1 MVYSGREVWSI
12 SRLAFA
18 QGIPILFLS
27 INLKNYH
34 EHADSLRWHLPA
46 SLYARFLTP
55 ALKLPGKDDLADL
68 AVALERV
75 TGHGRLIGSQL
86 LPKALGGS
94 TAPEPED
101 LAYAAPALEYEY
113 ESLSHLSIDTIVP
126 PKISPQ
132 QPQQFSQHRAP
143 PLCRPRS
150 TNTMASLLLLFAA
163 ALLLAITLNIL
174 HQLLPFFKSP
184 TEPPLVFHTL
194 PLLGSTIPYGR
205 DPCAFL
211 TACRANHG
219 DIFTFILL
227 GKKTTVYLG
236 PAGNEFILN
245 GRLRDLCA
253 EDVYGPLTTPVFGP
267 GVIYD
272 CDNARLME
280 HKRFV
285 KAGLTRKAMA
295 TYARL
300 IEGEVRDYVK
310 TCGEMK
316 GREGTWDVPEGMAK
330 VTMYTA
336 ARTLQGGE
344 VRRQLTGE
352 MAGLY
357 HDLDMGFQPVN
368 FVAPWLPLPAN
379 RRRDVA
385 QKRLRGLYLGIIEER
400 RRRELNRSQTGKGEE
415 DEDEEPD
422 MLWTLMRSVYKDGT
436 PMDDGDTASL
446 MVALLLGGQHSSS
459 AAGTWMLLELTA
471 RPELQEELFEEQRRL
486 GGEEGGGFRPE
497 LADVDKM
504 PLMMG
509 AVKETLRVHSSI
521 NSIMRRVKNPIP
533 VPGTRYVIPPG
544 RTMLAS
550 TSVMHMSEEYYARPE
565 VWDPRRWEGKVEE
578 EREED
583 MVDYGYGTV
592 NKGTRSPYLPFG
604 AGRHRCIGE
613 SFAYLNLCTIMAT
626 LVREFRFLPTD
637 EKWVVPPTDYSSMF
651 AMATRPAIV
660 RWEKR

>member
-1 MVYSGREVWSI
+1 M
-12 SRLAFA
+12 
-18 QGIPILFLS
+18 
-27 INLKNYH
+27 
-34 EHADSLRWHLPA
+34 
-46 SLYARFLTP
+46 T
-55 ALKLPGKDDLADL
+55 
-68 AVALERV
+68 
-75 TGHGRLIGSQL
+75 
-86 LPKALGGS
+86 
-94 TAPEPED
+94 
-101 LAYAAPALEYEY
+101 
-113 ESLSHLSIDTIVP
+113 
-126 PKISPQ
+126 
-132 QPQQFSQHRAP
+132 
-143 PLCRPRS
+143 
-150 TNTMASLLLLFAA
+150 SLLILAAA
-163 ALLLAITLNIL
+163 ALLLAIALNIL
-174 HQLLPFFKSP
+174 HQLLWPTPP

-211 TACRANHG
+211 TACRARHG

-285 KAGLTRKAMA
+285 KAGLTRRAMA
-295 TYARL
+295 AYARL
-300 IEGEVRDYVK
+300 IEGEVRGYVK
-310 TCGEMK
+310 MAGEMK

-344 VRRQLTGE
+344 VRGQLTGE

-385 QKRLRGLYLGIIEER
+385 RKRLRGLYLGIIGER
-400 RRRELNRSQTGKGEE
+400 RARELERGKAGRKGDEE
-415 DEDEEPD
+415 EEEPD

-486 GGEEGGGFRPE
+486 GGEAGGGFRPLE

-521 NSIMRRVKNPIP
+521 NSIMRRVKNSIP

-626 LVREFRFLPTD
+626 LVREFRFLPMD
-637 EKWVVPPTDYSSMF
+637 KKWVVPPTDYSSMF

>member
-1 MVYSGREVWSI
+1 
-12 SRLAFA
+12 
-18 QGIPILFLS
+18 
-27 INLKNYH
+27 
-34 EHADSLRWHLPA
+34 
-46 SLYARFLTP
+46 
-55 ALKLPGKDDLADL
+55 
-68 AVALERV
+68 
-75 TGHGRLIGSQL
+75 
-86 LPKALGGS
+86 
-94 TAPEPED
+94 
-101 LAYAAPALEYEY
+101 
-113 ESLSHLSIDTIVP
+113 
-126 PKISPQ
+126 
-132 QPQQFSQHRAP
+132 
-143 PLCRPRS
+143 
-150 TNTMASLLLLFAA
+150 MASLLDLFLLALA
-163 ALLLAITLNIL
+163 ALALLTALNIL
-174 HQLLPFFKSP
+174 HQLLPSLHPP
-184 TEPPLVFHTL
+184 TEPPLVFHWL

-205 DPCAFL
+205 DPPAFL
-211 TACRANHG
+211 AACRATHG
-219 DIFTFILL
+219 DIFTFVLL
-227 GKKTTVYLG
+227 GQKTTVYLG

-245 GRLRDLCA
+245 GRLADLNA

-272 CDNARLME
+272 CSNARLME

-285 KAGLTRKAMA
+285 KAGLTRRAMA
-295 TYARL
+295 VYARL
-300 IEGEVRDYVK
+300 IEGEVKAYVK
-310 TCGEMK
+310 ASGELK
-316 GREGTWDVPEGMAK
+316 GGEGVWDVPGAMAEI
-330 VTMYTA
+330 TMFTA

-385 QKRLRGLYLGIIEER
+385 QKRLRGLYLGIIQAR
-400 RRRELNRSQTGKGEE
+400 RAREGSG
-415 DEDEEPD
+415 DEEPD

-471 RPELQEELFEEQRRL
+471 RAGLQEELFEEQRRL
-486 GGEEGGGFRPE
+486 GGEEGGGFRPLE

-521 NSIMRRVKNPIP
+521 NSIMRRVKNHIP
-533 VPGTRYVIPPG
+533 VPGTGYVIPPG

-550 TSVMHMSEEYYARPE
+550 TSVMHLSEEYYARPE
-565 VWDPRRWEGKVEE
+565 VWDPRRWEGRVEE
-578 EREED
+578 ERDED

-637 EKWVVPPTDYSSMF
+637 DKWVVPPTDYSSMF

-660 RWEKR
+660 RWERR